1 MLFFARKMPTSF
13 PGHCQREGWPNQAA
27 PDSGREPNGS
37 LWDTARM
44 RRRLER
50 NARESSLS
58 IDLSGVRRYLRVRP
72 CGTGILVLPFLAS
85 ALFSPTAT
93 ESQTVS
99 GRLIDNETRRGVVNG
114 TVALLDTMGIAVAR
128 VLSGSEGDYVVR
140 APRPGRY
147 TLRGSGLGYRGGL
160 LPQIEVSEG
169 EEVRLDL
176 YLAPAPIAL
185 EPLSITGNRVRQELE
200 RQGFWRRR
208 ENGTGFHLTPGQL
221 AVRPPVT
228 EAELIGRAP
237 FVYVDR
243 RTRWDGTIPK
253 MRSFGEECVPAVLVD
268 DIPVPVGRPVGI
280 GEPPPTLEE
289 YVTSADITALEVY
302 RGFGEIPHELS
313 LPFESCG
320 VIMIWTV
327 WSEGRNRTRRDD

>member
-1 MLFFARKMPTSF
+1 M
-13 PGHCQREGWPNQAA
+13 AA
-27 PDSGREPNGS
+27 KEIEV
-37 LWDTARM
+37 T
-44 RRRLER
+44 
-50 NARESSLS
+50 RESSFS
-58 IDLSGVRRYLRVRP
+58 VASNGIRRYSRIRP
-72 CGTGILVLPFLAS
+72 SGAAALVLPFVAG
-85 ALFSPTAT
+85 ALFWPTAT
-93 ESQTVS
+93 ESQTIS

-128 VLSGSEGDYVVR
+128 VLSGSEGVYVIR

-147 TLRGSGLGYRGGL
+147 TVRGSGLGYRGGL
-160 LPQIEVSEG
+160 LSQLDLAEG
-169 EEVRLDL
+169 EEVHLDL
-176 YLAPAPIAL
+176 YLAPAPIEL

-221 AVRPPVT
+221 AARPPIT

-243 RTRWDGTIPK
+243 TARWDGTIPK

-280 GEPPPTLEE
+280 REPPPTLEE
-289 YVTSADITALEVY
+289 FVNSAHITALEVY

-327 WSEGRNRTRRDD
+327 WSEGRNRIRRDS